1 MKLHEG
7 EYILSADQVRQYGM
21 GVLRI
26 EALARYIADGWTK
39 EYVSDEW
46 YMSED
51 PREYARRVLPDA
63 RKQALEYLK
72 VSGVIE

>member
-7 EYILSADQVRQYGM
+7 EYVLSADQVRQD
-21 GVLRI
+21 GVKSLRI
-26 EALARYIADGWTK
+26 EALAQYIADGWTE

-46 YMSED
+46 YMGAD
-51 PREYARRVLPDA
+51 PNEYTQGVLPAA

-72 VSGVIE
+72 VAGVI